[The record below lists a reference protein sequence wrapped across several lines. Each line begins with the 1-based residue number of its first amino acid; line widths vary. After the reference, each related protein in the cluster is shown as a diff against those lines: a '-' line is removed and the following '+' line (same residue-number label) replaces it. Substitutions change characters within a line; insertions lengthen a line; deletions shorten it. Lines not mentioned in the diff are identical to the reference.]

1 MLRVPAGECSERTLR
16 ILRLVSGGFPPAVQ
30 ESLLNTREEEVEK
43 VPVTNIMDSLTM
55 SDWLRDVKV
64 LL

>member
-1 MLRVPAGECSERTLR
+1 MR

-55 SDWLRDVKV
+55 SDWLRGVKV